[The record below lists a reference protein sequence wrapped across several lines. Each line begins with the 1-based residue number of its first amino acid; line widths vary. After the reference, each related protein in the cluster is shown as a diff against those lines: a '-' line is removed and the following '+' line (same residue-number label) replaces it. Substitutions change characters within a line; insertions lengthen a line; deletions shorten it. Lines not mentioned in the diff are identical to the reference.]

1 MKELKT
7 VKQLR
12 EFLSNFRDDCEVG
25 INISGTVHEI
35 EGYGW
40 VYGNGGDCDV
50 KGMTV
55 EQSML
60 GATELNLEVN
70 CTHEQ

>member
-1 MKELKT
+1 MVELKT
-7 VKQLR
+7 VKQVKD
-12 EFLSNFRDDCEVG
+12 FLSNFNDDCEVK
-25 INISGTVHEI
+25 INVNGTVHNI

-40 VYGNGGDCDV
+40 IDGGDCDV

-60 GATELNLEVN
+60 GATELHLEVN
-70 CTHEQ
+70 CTSESKS